1 MNKTELITE
10 IINLADKAE
19 RYDELITIKAT
30 QTTQPKQES
39 GKEGLSDI
47 DRTVLNIGKQRV
59 VDGVIRYWKEVVV
72 RTDEE
77 TGERI
82 IQSYENWLKKKVDEV
97 PDYIS
102 RKEFLIYFDKELR
115 EVYEEE
121 LEKAL
126 DRFEEEGK

>member
-19 RYDELITIKAT
+19 RYDNLMVT
-30 QTTQPKQES
+30 QVKQASEACERKEES
-39 GKEGLSDI
+39 GLSEI
-47 DRTVLNIGKQRV
+47 DRIILKIGKQRV
-59 VDGVIRYWKEVVV
+59 VDGALRYWKEVKVN
-72 RTDEE
+72 TDEE
-77 TGERI
+77 TGETTV
-82 IQSYENWLKKKVDEV
+82 QGYDKWLERAVQNI

-102 RKEFLIYFDKELR
+102 RKEFMIYFDNELR